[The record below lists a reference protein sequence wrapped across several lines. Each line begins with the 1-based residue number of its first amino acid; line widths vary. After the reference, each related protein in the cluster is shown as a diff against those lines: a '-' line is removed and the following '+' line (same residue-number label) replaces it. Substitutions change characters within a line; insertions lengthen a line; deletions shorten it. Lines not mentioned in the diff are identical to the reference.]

1 MKILLVQETD
11 WIEKGPLQQNHLMER
26 LSLRGHEI
34 CVIDYEILW
43 KTHGKQELL
52 SKREVFKNM
61 SRVYEGANITLIRP
75 PLIKIPHLDYISLIF
90 SRKRE
95 IDRQIKEFNP
105 DVIIGLQIL
114 TPFIA
119 MKAAK
124 KNNIPF
130 IYYWTDVYHTQ
141 IPFKP
146 YQPIGKYIEKKIL
159 KDSDRVIVINE
170 KLKDFVVKMG
180 SDPKKT
186 HVEKA
191 GIDFSR
197 FDPEINGEKVR
208 EKYGIKKGDIL
219 LFFVGW
225 LYDFGGLKEIA
236 TELSKIKD
244 EKPNIKLLIVGE
256 GDAFNDLQML
266 REEHHLNNQVILT
279 GKQPYEKV
287 PDFMSAADICLLPAY
302 PAEKMMQEI
311 VPIKTYEYMAMKKPV
326 ITTKLPGVMKEFG
339 EDHGVIYVDKPEDT
353 LDKAIELIES
363 ETIKEYGSK
372 ARKFV
377 EKYNW
382 DNVVNDFEAI
392 LEEIT

>member
-11 WIEKGPLQQNHLMER
+11 WLEKGPLQQNHLMER
-26 LSLRGHEI
+26 LSLKGHEI
-34 CVIDYEILW
+34 RVIDYEILW
-43 KTHGKQELL
+43 KTHGKKELL
-52 SKREVFKNM
+52 SKREINNVW
-61 SRVYEGANITLIRP
+61 RVYKGANITLIRP
-75 PLIKIPHLDYISLIF
+75 PLIKIPHLDYISLVF

-95 IDRQIKEFNP
+95 INKQIREFNP
-105 DVIIGLQIL
+105 DVIVGFQIL
-114 TPFIA
+114 TPYIA

-159 KDSDRVIVINE
+159 RNSDKVIVINE

-191 GIDFSR
+191 GMDFNRFNLEIDGSW
-197 FDPEINGEKVR
+197 IR
-208 EKYGIKKGDIL
+208 EKYGIKKEDFV

-225 LYDFGGLKEIA
+225 LYDFGGLKEVAIR
-236 TELSKIKD
+236 LSEVLDKN
-244 EKPNIKLLIVGE
+244 PNIKLLIVGE
-256 GDAFNDLQML
+256 GDAYNDLQKIQK
-266 REEHHLNNQVILT
+266 EYHLDNNMILT

-287 PDFMSAADICLLPAY
+287 PDFISAADICLLPAY
-302 PAEKMMQEI
+302 PTEKMMQEI

-326 ITTKLPGVMKEFG
+326 IATKLPGVMKEFG
-339 EDHGVIYVDKPEDT
+339 EDHGVIYVEKPEDT
-353 LDKAIELIES
+353 LDKAIELIENG
-363 ETIKEYGSK
+363 TIKEHGLR
-372 ARKFV
+372 ARRFV
-377 EKYNW
+377 EKYDW

-392 LEEIT
+392 LEELT

>member
-11 WIEKGPLQQNHLMER
+11 WLEKGPLQQNHLMER
-26 LSLRGHEI
+26 LSLKGHEI
-34 CVIDYEILW
+34 RVIDYEILW
-43 KTHGKQELL
+43 KTHGKKELL
-52 SKREVFKNM
+52 SKREINNVW
-61 SRVYEGANITLIRP
+61 RVYKGANITLIRP
-75 PLIKIPHLDYISLIF
+75 PLIKIPHLDYISLVF

-95 IDRQIKEFNP
+95 INKQIREFNP
-105 DVIIGLQIL
+105 DVIVGFQIL
-114 TPFIA
+114 TPYIA

-159 KDSDRVIVINE
+159 RNSDKVIVINE

-191 GIDFSR
+191 GMDFNRFNLEIDGSW
-197 FDPEINGEKVR
+197 IR
-208 EKYGIKKGDIL
+208 EKYGIKKEDFV

-225 LYDFGGLKEIA
+225 LYDFGGLKEVAIR
-236 TELSKIKD
+236 LSEVLDKN
-244 EKPNIKLLIVGE
+244 PNIKLLIVGE
-256 GDAFNDLQML
+256 GDAYNDLQKIQK
-266 REEHHLNNQVILT
+266 EYHLDNNMILT

-287 PDFMSAADICLLPAY
+287 PDFISAADICLLPAY
-302 PAEKMMQEI
+302 PTEKMMQEI
-311 VPIKTYEYMAMKKPV
+311 VPIKTYEYMAMEKPV
-326 ITTKLPGVMKEFG
+326 IATKLPGVMKEFG
-339 EDHGVIYVDKPEDT
+339 EDHGVIYVEKPEDT
-353 LDKAIELIES
+353 LDKAIELIENG
-363 ETIKEYGSK
+363 TIKEHGLR
-372 ARKFV
+372 ARRFV

-392 LEEIT
+392 LEELT

>member
-11 WIEKGPLQQNHLMER
+11 WLEKGPLQQNHLMER
-26 LSLRGHEI
+26 LSLKGHEI
-34 CVIDYEILW
+34 RVIDYEILW
-43 KTHGKQELL
+43 KTHGKKELL
-52 SKREVFKNM
+52 SKREINNVW
-61 SRVYEGANITLIRP
+61 RVYKGANITLIRP
-75 PLIKIPHLDYISLIF
+75 PLIKIPHLDYISLVF

-95 IDRQIKEFNP
+95 INKQIREFNP
-105 DVIIGLQIL
+105 DVIVGFQIL
-114 TPFIA
+114 TPYIA

-159 KDSDRVIVINE
+159 RNSDKVIVINE
-170 KLKDFVVKMG
+170 KLKEFVVKMG

-191 GIDFSR
+191 GMDFNRFNLEIDGSW
-197 FDPEINGEKVR
+197 IR
-208 EKYGIKKGDIL
+208 EKYGIKKEDFV

-225 LYDFGGLKEIA
+225 LYDFGGLKEVAIR
-236 TELSKIKD
+236 LSEVLDKN
-244 EKPNIKLLIVGE
+244 PNIKLLIVGE
-256 GDAFNDLQML
+256 GDAYNDLQKIQK
-266 REEHHLNNQVILT
+266 EYHLDNNMILT

-287 PDFMSAADICLLPAY
+287 PDFISAADICLLPAY
-302 PAEKMMQEI
+302 PTEKMMQEI

-326 ITTKLPGVMKEFG
+326 IATKLPGVMKEFG
-339 EDHGVIYVDKPEDT
+339 EDHGVIYVEKPEDT
-353 LDKAIELIES
+353 LDKAIELIENG
-363 ETIKEYGSK
+363 TIKEHGLR
-372 ARKFV
+372 ARRFV
-377 EKYNW
+377 EKYDW

-392 LEEIT
+392 LEELT

>member
-11 WIEKGPLQQNHLMER
+11 WLEKGPLQQNHLMER
-26 LSLRGHEI
+26 LSLKGHEI
-34 CVIDYEILW
+34 RVIDYEILW
-43 KTHGKQELL
+43 KTHGKKELL
-52 SKREVFKNM
+52 SKREINNV
-61 SRVYEGANITLIRP
+61 SRVYKGANITLIRP
-75 PLIKIPHLDYISLIF
+75 PLIKIPHLDYISLVF

-95 IDRQIKEFNP
+95 INKQIREFNP
-105 DVIIGLQIL
+105 DVIVGFQIL
-114 TPFIA
+114 TPYIA

-159 KDSDRVIVINE
+159 RNSDKVIVINE
-170 KLKDFVVKMG
+170 KLKEFVVKMG

-191 GIDFSR
+191 GMDFNRFNLEIDGSW
-197 FDPEINGEKVR
+197 IR
-208 EKYGIKKGDIL
+208 EKYGIKKEDFV

-225 LYDFGGLKEIA
+225 LYDFGGLKEVAIR
-236 TELSKIKD
+236 LSEVLDKN
-244 EKPNIKLLIVGE
+244 PNIKLLIVGE
-256 GDAFNDLQML
+256 GDAYNDLQKIQK
-266 REEHHLNNQVILT
+266 EYHLDNNMILT

-287 PDFMSAADICLLPAY
+287 PDFISAADICLLPAY
-302 PAEKMMQEI
+302 PTEKMMQEI
-311 VPIKTYEYMAMKKPV
+311 VPIKTYEYMAMNKPV
-326 ITTKLPGVMKEFG
+326 IATKLPGVMKEFG
-339 EDHGVIYVDKPEDT
+339 EDHGVIYVEKPEDT
-353 LDKAIELIES
+353 LDKAIELIENG
-363 ETIKEYGSK
+363 TIKEHGLR
-372 ARKFV
+372 ARRFV

-392 LEEIT
+392 LEELT